1 MPQISD
7 SVIAPKVTL
16 STKDNCSYDPLVF
29 NKNNNNFTHPRGKL
43 SDIANVLF
51 VWGMIYDEERGV
63 LLLLLLTMFVLLQRR
78 YKVGVQSRF
87 VVSGVWCCF
96 VASADATE
104 AG

>member
-29 NKNNNNFTHPRGKL
+29 NKNKNNFIHPRETRM

-51 VWGMIYDEERGV
+51 
-63 LLLLLLTMFVLLQRR
+63 
-78 YKVGVQSRF
+78 
-87 VVSGVWCCF
+87 
-96 VASADATE
+96 A
-104 AG
+104 

>member
-43 SDIANVLF
+43 SDIANVR
-51 VWGMIYDEERGV
+51 GMIFCMSLIYEEGRGV
-63 LLLLLLTMFVLLQRR
+63 LLLMFVLLQRC

-87 VVSGVWCCF
+87 VVSGV
-96 VASADATE
+96 
-104 AG
+104 